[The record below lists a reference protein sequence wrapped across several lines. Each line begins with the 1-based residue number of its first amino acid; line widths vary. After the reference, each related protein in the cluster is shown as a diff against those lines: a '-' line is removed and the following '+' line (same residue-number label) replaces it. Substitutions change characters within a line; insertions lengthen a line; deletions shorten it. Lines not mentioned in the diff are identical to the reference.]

1 MEDEGQ
7 FSRLRKKTP
16 EMPGTVSKTFPWS
29 NVTPDHKTPSWEPYM
44 QSEYSNSSF
53 AIIRWIGY
61 V

>member
-1 MEDEGQ
+1 
-7 FSRLRKKTP
+7 
-16 EMPGTVSKTFPWS
+16 MPGTVSKAFAWS